1 MAKHRVLIVT
11 NRVPFPLNDGG
22 ALAMHA
28 MVQGYYNEGW
38 DVHLL
43 SMNTSRHYVAPD
55 DLPELYGKIAFDTFD
70 INTDVNLVPTV
81 KNFIFSRKPN
91 HVERFYD
98 RDFDKKLKEI
108 INTHDPELIQ
118 IESVYLASYIP
129 SIRQVS
135 SARIAIR
142 LHNVEY
148 QIWERLSA
156 EAPSSL
162 KRFYLRDLA
171 ARIKRF
177 ETSAWNKAD
186 ILIPISVIDAT
197 LVKEAAI
204 GKHVFVAPFGIEM
217 PERKD
222 AVDEKWIGYH
232 IGAMDWMPNA
242 EGIRWFLED
251 IWPELHRQSPDFRFF
266 FAGRNMPG
274 SFVKYDGNGVT
285 CSGEVAN
292 AGDFIA
298 DKKVLIVPL
307 KSGGGIRIKI
317 LEAMAAGKLVLSTS
331 VGMQGIEAEPGTHY
345 LLAETEEDFQNQ
357 VQWLLANKE
366 SAEMIARDGRKM
378 VTNQYDGRKII
389 ATLAANLSRIL

>member
-1 MAKHRVLIVT
+1 M
-11 NRVPFPLNDGG
+11 
-22 ALAMHA
+22 
-28 MVQGYYNEGW
+28 
-38 DVHLL
+38 
-43 SMNTSRHYVAPD
+43 
-55 DLPELYGKIAFDTFD
+55 
-70 INTDVNLVPTV
+70 
-81 KNFIFSRKPN
+81 
-91 HVERFYD
+91 
-98 RDFDKKLKEI
+98 
-108 INTHDPELIQ
+108 
-118 IESVYLASYIP
+118 
-129 SIRQVS
+129 
-135 SARIAIR
+135 
-142 LHNVEY
+142 
-148 QIWERLSA
+148 
-156 EAPSSL
+156 
-162 KRFYLRDLA
+162 
-171 ARIKRF
+171 
-177 ETSAWNKAD
+177 
-186 ILIPISVIDAT
+186 
-197 LVKEAAI
+197 
-204 GKHVFVAPFGIEM
+204 FVAPFGIEM